1 LCRVTV
7 VGSTRRLDVALPAGV
22 PVVDL
27 LSDLVEMLGES
38 EDGTPAGWG
47 LVRVGGRALDPEY
60 GLVDQ
65 GVSDGTMLFLR
76 DLTTPE
82 PEPAID
88 DYAERVA
95 ISVDAQG
102 GRWTNSAAEALV
114 VYGAGACLLAAGAIA
129 LLAGDRGV
137 RTMVGLAGAALAALA
152 GLGVARVLR
161 RRAFGWLIAFAA
173 LPLWAA
179 AGVGLAGFARLDPTG
194 TLAAALLSVTA
205 GAGVAIAIA
214 AELTLVPSVGVI
226 TATLVPALVLGA
238 CAVFGAGFAAAAALL
253 VPLALGSL
261 ALPAPLAVRLARLD
275 DPGAGSLD
283 ARVRRARR
291 LLAAFL
297 IGVAVVLAVSS
308 EILVASGGWFAWGLV
323 AAGAVGAAARAR
335 HFRFTA
341 EVAPLLAAGLAGLFL
356 LQYPLVVEL
365 AGWGA
370 GGAAIVLVV
379 DAIVLIGVGTGIRG
393 FNVPPR
399 LQRPLARLEA
409 VVTAVSVPLS
419 LGVLGAYDAVAHF
432 ARGLV

>member
-1 LCRVTV
+1 MCRVTLI
-7 VGSTRRLDVALPAGV
+7 GSTRRLDVALPVGV
-22 PVVDL
+22 PVVEL

-38 EDGTPAGWG
+38 EDGTPASWG
-47 LVRVGGRALDPEY
+47 LVRVGGRALDPEH
-60 GLVDQ
+60 GLVEQ
-65 GVSDGTMLFLR
+65 GVADGTMLFLR
-76 DLTTPE
+76 DLTTPA

-102 GRWTNSAAEALV
+102 GRWTTSTAETLLAL
-114 VYGAGACLLAAGAIA
+114 GAGTCLLAAGVTS
-129 LLAGDRGV
+129 LVVGDRGV

-161 RRAFGWLIAFAA
+161 RRTFGGLIAFAA

-205 GAGVAIAIA
+205 GAGVAIAVA
-214 AELTLVPSVGVI
+214 PELTLVPSAGVI
-226 TATLVPALVLGA
+226 TATLVPALILGG
-238 CAVFGAGFAAAAALL
+238 CAIFGAGFVAAAALL
-253 VPLALGSL
+253 IPIALGGL

-275 DPGAGSLD
+275 DPSLGLLD
-283 ARVRRARR
+283 ARVRTARR

-297 IGVAVVLAVSS
+297 IGVASVLVASS
-308 EILVASGGWFAWGLV
+308 TILVASSAWFAWALV
-323 AAGAVGAAARAR
+323 AVGAIGVAARAR
-335 HFRFTA
+335 HFRFAA
-341 EVAPLLAAGLAGLFL
+341 EVTPLIVAGLTGLLL
-356 LQYPLVVEL
+356 LQYPLVVQL

-379 DAIVLIGVGTGIRG
+379 DALVLVAAAEGIRG
-393 FNVPPR
+393 WNVSPR
-399 LQRPLARLEA
+399 LQRPLARLETL
-409 VVTAVSVPLS
+409 VTAASVPLS
-419 LGVLGAYDAVAHF
+419 LGVLGVYDAAAHF

>member
-47 LVRVGGRALDPEY
+47 LVRVGGRALDPEH
-60 GLVDQ
+60 GLVEQ
-65 GVSDGTMLFLR
+65 GVADGTMLFLR
-76 DLTTPE
+76 DLTTPA

-114 VYGAGACLLAAGAIA
+114 VYGAGTCLLAAGAIA

-161 RRAFGWLIAFAA
+161 RRAFGGLIAFAA

-238 CAVFGAGFAAAAALL
+238 CALFGAGFAAAAALL

-261 ALPAPLAVRLARLD
+261 ALPAPLAMRLARLD

-323 AAGAVGAAARAR
+323 AAGAIGAAARAR

-341 EVAPLLAAGLAGLFL
+341 EVAPLLAAGLAGLLL

-370 GGAAIVLVV
+370 GGAAIVLIV

-393 FNVPPR
+393 LNVPPR

-409 VVTAVSVPLS
+409 VVTAASVPLS
-419 LGVLGAYDAVAHF
+419 LGVLGAYEAVAHF